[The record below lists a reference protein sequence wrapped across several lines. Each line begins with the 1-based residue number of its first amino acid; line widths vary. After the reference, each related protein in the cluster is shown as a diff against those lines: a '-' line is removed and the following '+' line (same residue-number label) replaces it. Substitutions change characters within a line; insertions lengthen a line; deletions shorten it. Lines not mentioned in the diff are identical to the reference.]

1 MSPLSLLHVTS
12 LTGALLAVGAVAV
25 ATVLHPDPR
34 PDLTTLRRVLVTGL
48 GGAAFFASAIAVQE
62 LGASSLRV
70 EALATSHLGRSAAV
84 VVGTAALLV
93 VGALHSDRWTAA
105 SPQRAAMWALTAGM
119 ALASAALWSHQSTLG
134 LLVRGTAVIGLGA
147 WLGGGVTVALVL
159 RQRDRDVR
167 DSDDLW
173 IRLRTVLAAGMIA
186 TVLMVP
192 LMLASLILL
201 AGFAYDRRVDT
212 WEALVLLVA
221 AAGAISL
228 LIVWARMDRAQR
240 LDRELET
247 EVIDEYDISIPLSRA
262 WALTVLGLL
271 GTLAGAQLLVDGAS
285 GLATALGVSEAVIGL
300 TIVAIGTSLPEL
312 VTAVAAARHGEKD
325 LIVGNVV
332 GSNIFNSL
340 PVAGVAGVL
349 DTTQLS
355 AQFPTS
361 LVLMGIVALLFA
373 VFARQGF
380 TIRRSEGLVLLAA
393 FGGATLLT
401 V

>member
-1 MSPLSLLHVTS
+1 MLDVAFLIAGLGLLTV
-12 LTGALLAVGAVAV
+12 AADKFVEGAVAV
-25 ATVLHPDPR
+25 ATQMRVPVVLVGALVIGFGTSAPELLVSALASIDGKQ
-34 PDLTTLRRVLVTGL
+34 DIALGNIVGSNIANLTLVTGAA
-48 GGAAFFASAIAVQE
+48 AAF
-62 LGASSLRV
+62 SSLPITVQIWRR
-70 EALATSHLGRSAAV
+70 E
-84 VVGTAALLV
+84 
-93 VGALHSDRWTAA
+93 
-105 SPQRAAMWALTAGM
+105 
-119 ALASAALWSHQSTLG
+119 
-134 LLVRGTAVIGLGA
+134 VR
-147 WLGGGVTVALVL
+147 
-159 RQRDRDVR
+159 
-167 DSDDLW
+167 
-173 IRLRTVLAAGMIA
+173 
-186 TVLMVP
+186 

>member
-192 LMLASLILL
+192 LGVALSTAGVFDGHPGLIAVMAGLVGAAAIVVLRLSYAPFSPLRRLARPALQ
-201 AGFAYDRRVDT
+201 
-212 WEALVLLVA
+212 EALMLV
-221 AAGAISL
+221 S
-228 LIVWARMDRAQR
+228 ARPRSA
-240 LDRELET
+240 
-247 EVIDEYDISIPLSRA
+247 
-262 WALTVLGLL
+262 
-271 GTLAGAQLLVDGAS
+271 GTL
-285 GLATALGVSEAVIGL
+285 TA
-300 TIVAIGTSLPEL
+300 
-312 VTAVAAARHGEKD
+312 
-325 LIVGNVV
+325 
-332 GSNIFNSL
+332 
-340 PVAGVAGVL
+340 
-349 DTTQLS
+349 
-355 AQFPTS
+355 
-361 LVLMGIVALLFA
+361 
-373 VFARQGF
+373 
-380 TIRRSEGLVLLAA
+380 
-393 FGGATLLT
+393 LLT
-401 V
+401 VAGLAALRV